1 MKQGIHPN
9 YVDCTVSCACG
20 YSFKTLSTK
29 PEFQVGICSSCH
41 PFFTGQQKYVDAE
54 GRLERF
60 QKRYAAIK
68 K

>member
-9 YVDCTVSCACG
+9 FVESTIKCACG
-20 YSFKTLSTK
+20 NTFTSLSTK
-29 PEFQVGICSSCH
+29 QEVNVGICSNCH
-41 PFFTGQQKYVDAE
+41 PFFTGQQRYVDAE

-60 QKRYAAIK
+60 QKKYAAK

>member
-9 YVDCTVSCACG
+9 FVESTIKCACG
-20 YSFKTLSTK
+20 NTFTSLSTK
-29 PEFQVGICSSCH
+29 QEVNVGICSNCH
-41 PFFTGQQKYVDAE
+41 PFFTGQQRYVAAE

-60 QKRYAAIK
+60 QKRYAAK